1 MTPQELDQMTIAL
14 GGGSQIVLIFILGM
28 MMFAVALGLK
38 PQHFD
43 FFRTDPKH
51 YFTGV
56 VAQIIGLPL
65 LTLGLV
71 YLLNPA
77 PSLALGMILVAC
89 CPGGNI
95 SNILALFGRA
105 NTALS
110 VSMTATSSLA
120 AALITPISILFWS
133 SLYAPTRDL
142 LTVINFDAVDF
153 LKQTL
158 LILGVPI
165 LLGMLVVW
173 KLPKLAAILQ
183 KPLAL
188 ISAGGLILIILG
200 GFYEYRE
207 LAMKAGLLIFPLV
220 VIHNAAALALGYGSG
235 LLSRADVATR
245 RALTFEVGIQN
256 SGLGFII
263 LLTQLNGL
271 GGTAAITGMWGL
283 WHMVGGGAV
292 VAMFRMADRR
302 SKKMADRRS
311 KKRV

>member
-1 MTPQELDQMTIAL
+1 MNAAELDKMTIVL
-14 GGGSQIVLIFILGM
+14 GGGSQAFLIFILGM
-28 MMFAVALGLK
+28 MMFSVALGLR
-38 PQHFD
+38 PQHFA
-43 FFRTDPKH
+43 FFKTDPKH

-56 VAQIIGLPL
+56 VAQMVGLPL
-65 LTLGLV
+65 VTLGLV
-71 YLLNPA
+71 YALNPA

-120 AALITPISILFWS
+120 AALITPVSILFWS
-133 SLYAPTRDL
+133 SLYGPTRDL

-153 LKQTL
+153 LVQTL

-165 LLGMLVVW
+165 VLGMLVVW
-173 KLPKLAAILQ
+173 KLPKLAAVLQ

-188 ISAGGLILIILG
+188 ISATGLVLIIIG
-200 GFYEYRE
+200 GFYSYRD
-207 LAMKAGLLIFPLV
+207 LVLSAGMLILPLV
-220 VIHNAAALALGYGSG
+220 IIHNALALGLGYASG
-235 LLSRADVATR
+235 LLSRADVPTR

-283 WHMVGGGAV
+283 WHMVGGGFM
-292 VAMFRMADRR
+292 VAMFRWADRR
-302 SKKMADRRS
+302 SGSVPGEKLE
-311 KKRV
+311 RV

>member
-1 MTPQELDQMTIAL
+1 MNIEELDTMTIPMGDGTQL
-14 GGGSQIVLIFILGM
+14 FLIFILGM
-28 MMFAVALGLK
+28 MMFSVALGLK
-38 PQHFD
+38 PKHFE

-56 VAQIIGLPL
+56 VAQVIGLPL

-71 YLLNPA
+71 YLINPA

-95 SNILALFGRA
+95 SNILALFARA

-120 AALITPISILFWS
+120 AALLTPISILFWS
-133 SLYAPTRDL
+133 SLYGPTNDL
-142 LTVINFDAVDF
+142 LSEINFDAVDF

-158 LILGVPI
+158 LILGLPI
-165 LLGMLVVW
+165 LLGMLVAW
-173 KLPKLAAILQ
+173 KLPKQAQILQ

-188 ISAGGLILIILG
+188 ISAAGLILIILG
-200 GFYEYRE
+200 GFYQYRE
-207 LAMKAGLLIFPLV
+207 LTMKAGWLIFPLV
-220 VIHNAAALALGYGSG
+220 VLHNSAALALGYCSG
-235 LLSRADVATR
+235 LLSRADVPTR

-283 WHMVGGGAV
+283 WHMVGGGTV
-292 VAMFRMADRR
+292 VAMFRAADRR
-302 SKKMADRRS
+302 NKK
-311 KKRV
+311 KTNI